1 MIKEDICCVIL
12 KAKICSAN
20 LAADYID
27 SITYGYNND
36 EEIWSKIEI
45 LGGLINILESY
56 VPNPTIDINK
66 IKLTNVGRF
75 SLDVNGNSLSLN
87 QNILTVKA
95 DLVNC
100 LTTEEICEVFQKI
113 FIICPNC

>member
-1 MIKEDICCVIL
+1 MIKDDICLVIL
-12 KAKICSAN
+12 KAKMCSVELSKQYVDA
-20 LAADYID
+20 
-27 SITYGYNND
+27 ITYGHNDD

-45 LGGLINILESY
+45 LGGLIDILEDY
-56 VPNPTIDINK
+56 NPDPTIDTTT
-66 IKLTNVGRF
+66 IKLSNVGRF

-100 LTTEEICEVFQKI
+100 LTSEQICEVFQKI
-113 FIICPNC
+113 FTICPNC